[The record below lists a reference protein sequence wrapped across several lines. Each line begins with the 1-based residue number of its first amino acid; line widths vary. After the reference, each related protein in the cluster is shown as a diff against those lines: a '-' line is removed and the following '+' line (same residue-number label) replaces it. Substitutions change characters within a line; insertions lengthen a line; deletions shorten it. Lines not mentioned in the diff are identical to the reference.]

1 MFKRIWC
8 IYILFFISILISC
21 SDSVKYEKKPNVILI
36 ISDQWSTKVSD
47 GSGNYSNGIQTP
59 NLDQLASDGVRF
71 TQSYST
77 YPLCTPARA
86 SLFTGLYSHNN
97 DVGFNLKKDSIL
109 DQAEIIPTLGKT
121 FKDAGYNVAYFGKE
135 HAGGYGYASA
145 TEFGSMMHSN
155 GGMLAEGSA
164 YDPIFTEDAVQYVQD
179 QKGDKPFFMTL
190 SLINPHDICR
200 VLGGKVAGATFTD
213 AIHFARNNN
222 EPYLRYQP
230 RPNVP
235 ENHDVK
241 YEKGMILHKDFMYYE
256 VFGLNRDEWRRFIST
271 YQLLIENTDR
281 HIGQLIKSVQNKG
294 ISDETIIIFTTDHGE
309 MAGSHKLI
317 AKTTFYEESS
327 KIPVII
333 KYPKI
338 IKPKTVN
345 ENALIST
352 IDIMPSLLDLAGLSI
367 PDNIDGRSFKNEILY
382 PNNKEST
389 FNAVYSQNQYGR
401 MVRFDNFKYVRSI
414 VYGKRYEILFD
425 IQNDPLESKNLI
437 NEFEYKELAEKGK
450 NLLDKWLKDENT
462 FLINQ
467 R

>member
-1 MFKRIWC
+1 MFKRIWW
-8 IYILFFISILISC
+8 INIIIFISILISC

-47 GSGNYSNGIQTP
+47 GSGNYKNGIQTP

-256 VFGLNRDEWRRFIST
+256 VFGLNKDEWRRFIST

-367 PDNIDGRSFKNEILY
+367 PDDLDGRSFKNEILY

>member
-1 MFKRIWC
+1 MFNRIWW
-8 IYILFFISILISC
+8 INIIIFISILISC

-47 GSGNYSNGIQTP
+47 GSGNYKNGIQTP

-256 VFGLNRDEWRRFIST
+256 VFGLNKDEWRRFIST

-367 PDNIDGRSFKNEILY
+367 PDDLDGRSFKNEILY

>member
-1 MFKRIWC
+1 MVNRIWC

-21 SDSVKYEKKPNVILI
+21 NDSVKLEKKPNVILI

-256 VFGLNRDEWRRFIST
+256 VFGLNKDEWRRFIST

-367 PDNIDGRSFKNEILY
+367 PDDLDGRSFKNEILY

-467 R
+467 

>member
-1 MFKRIWC
+1 MKIIHSLVFLIC
-8 IYILFFISILISC
+8 LSIFISC
-21 SDSVKYEKKPNVILI
+21 SDSIIAEKHPNVILI

-47 GSGNYSNGIQTP
+47 GSGNYINGIKTP

-164 YDPIFTEDAVQYVQD
+164 YDPIFTDDAVKYIESQN
-179 QKGDKPFFMTL
+179 GDKPFFMTL

-213 AIHFARNNN
+213 AIHFARNET

-235 ENHDVK
+235 ENHDIK

-256 VFGLNRDEWRRFIST
+256 VFGLNEDEWRRFIST

-281 HIGQLIKSVQNKG
+281 HIGQLMRSVKNKG
-294 ISDETIIIFTTDHGE
+294 ISDNTIIIFTTDHGE

-327 KIPVII
+327 KIPIII
-333 KYPKI
+333 KYPKR
-338 IKPKTVN
+338 IKPKTVV
-345 ENALIST
+345 ENALVGT
-352 IDIMPSLLDLAGLSI
+352 IDIMPSLLDLADVSV
-367 PDNIDGRSFKNEILY
+367 PDDLDGRSFKNEIIN
-382 PNNKEST
+382 PNSKKNK
-389 FNAVYSQNQYGR
+389 FNVVYSQNQFGR

-414 VYGKRYEILFD
+414 VYKERYEILFD
-425 IQNDPLESKNLI
+425 IKNDPLESENLI
-437 NEFEYKELAEKGK
+437 NKIKYNNVVDQAR
-450 NLLDKWLKDENT
+450 NLLDEWLKNENT